1 MVRSVHTPSGVLMEM
16 GYYMAVGM
24 GLIPTQIRTNALGHN
39 PNIGLAT
46 AADVW
51 EGGGNYNWL
60 PSAATLQI
68 TSTSANDT
76 AAGTGGRT
84 VTVIGLDA
92 NYLQIQETLT
102 LNGVTP
108 VLTTKQYIRV
118 NTFVLST
125 SGSGNVNAGDIT
137 LQVSGGGSIVN
148 LMRTGYGFGRCCV
161 YSVPANCTLFIK
173 SAVFTVLAPSNA
185 QNNVAVFG
193 FFTRLV
199 DGTNRIPLEF
209 QVTSASP
216 YRHDID
222 TGLVITQRQDFC
234 IRVTTTGQAATNVT
248 AAFEGV
254 LVANSALL

>member
-1 MVRSVHTPSGVLMEM
+1 MEM

-39 PNIGLAT
+39 PSIANGG

-51 EGGGNYNWL
+51 EGGGDYNWL
-60 PSAATLQI
+60 PSAATLQVS
-68 TSTSANDT
+68 STSANDA

-108 VLTTKQYIRV
+108 VLTTKQYLRV

-125 SGSGNVNAGDIT
+125 SGSSSKNAGDIT

-148 LMRTGYGFGRCCV
+148 IMRVGYGFGRCCV
-161 YSVPANCTLFIK
+161 YTVPANCTLFIK
-173 SAVFTVLAPSNA
+173 SAVFTILAPSNA
-185 QNNVAVFG
+185 TNNTAVFG

-209 QVTSASP
+209 QVTSVVP

-222 TGLVITQRQDFC
+222 TGLIITQKQDFC
-234 IRVTTTGQAATNVT
+234 LRVTNTAQAATNVT

-254 LVANSALL
+254 LVVNSALL